1 MNILKGD
8 ANLFYNK
15 LYKIANKEQESRTTR
30 IPSVANTYKNNSE
43 FQQVQNLSRNFARS
57 GQQKYADPFAFNMKP
72 NNMEYYDG
80 RNLNIFNTLKQYATR
95 DRPDI
100 ITINPLTVVG
110 YY

>member
-1 MNILKGD
+1 
-8 ANLFYNK
+8 
-15 LYKIANKEQESRTTR
+15 
-30 IPSVANTYKNNSE
+30 
-43 FQQVQNLSRNFARS
+43 
-57 GQQKYADPFAFNMKP
+57 MKP